1 MQLDRPKINLLIG
14 GMIILILI
22 LGVGLAVKPRDLFR
36 EARNVTRKNHMQV
49 LITAVYAYA
58 VDNNGFFPDCLP
70 EPGLPA
76 VSIKECYDELSPY
89 LLHLVL
95 ADPDPEHSYM
105 IECVPGE
112 IEKRIRIF
120 STAPEAKNLEIVR

>member
-1 MQLDRPKINLLIG
+1 
-14 GMIILILI
+14 
-22 LGVGLAVKPRDLFR
+22 
-36 EARNVTRKNHMQV
+36 MQV
-49 LITAVYAYA
+49 LMTATYAYT
-58 VDNNGFFPDCLP
+58 VDNKGLFPDCLP

-76 VSIKECYDELSPY
+76 VSINECYDELSPY
-89 LLHLVL
+89 LLHLAL

>member
-1 MQLDRPKINLLIG
+1 MQLSKSEIHLFIG
-14 GMIILILI
+14 GMIILILV
-22 LGVGLAVKPRDLFR
+22 LGIGLAVKPGDLFR
-36 EARNVTRKNHMQV
+36 ETRNATRKNHMQV
-49 LITAVYAYA
+49 LMTAVYAYA

-76 VSIKECYDELSPY
+76 VSINECYDELSPY

-95 ADPDPEHSYM
+95 ADPDAEYSYM
-105 IECVPGE
+105 IEYVSGE
-112 IEKRIRIF
+112 IEKGIRIF

>member
-1 MQLDRPKINLLIG
+1 
-14 GMIILILI
+14 
-22 LGVGLAVKPRDLFR
+22 
-36 EARNVTRKNHMQV
+36 MQV
-49 LITAVYAYA
+49 LMTAGYAFA
-58 VDNNGFFPDCLP
+58 VDNNGLFPDCLP

-105 IECVPGE
+105 IEYVPGE
-112 IEKRIRIF
+112 REKGIRIF
-120 STAPEAKNLEIVR
+120 STAPEAKTLEIVR

>member
-1 MQLDRPKINLLIG
+1 MQLDRPKIHLLIG

-36 EARNVTRKNHMQV
+36 GARNATRNNHMQV
-49 LITAVYAYA
+49 LMTAVYAYT
-58 VDNNGFFPDCLP
+58 VDNKGFFPDCLP

-95 ADPDPEHSYM
+95 ADPDPKHSYM

-112 IEKRIRIF
+112 IEKIIRIF
-120 STAPEAKNLEIVR
+120 STAPEAKTLEIVR